1 VGAET
6 VPTSVFLANR
16 LSRIVICGATTGFN
30 LTFDVRHLWMRQKSI
45 IGSHFANAE
54 ECARAN
60 ELVHQGKIKPFLTE
74 TYDFAHIPDAHDVM
88 YKNKHMG
95 TIACLVS
102 APTTGLKTVDEVRAA
117 LG

>member
-1 VGAET
+1 
-6 VPTSVFLANR
+6 
-16 LSRIVICGATTGFN
+16 
-30 LTFDVRHLWMRQKSI
+30 
-45 IGSHFANAE
+45 
-54 ECARAN
+54 
-60 ELVHQGKIKPFLTE
+60 
-74 TYDFAHIPDAHDVM
+74 M